1 MLCSS
6 VVRPV
11 WGRCMQS
18 KITPYV
24 AKSGSVY
31 ILRWNSNEICNS
43 FWGQRSIGT
52 STRHKIHAPDP
63 VDSFSHSRSKAAEK
77 HVHDQAQQNFDK
89 NRNQQQVDTGKRASA
104 NAGVDAGVST
114 APSANGNTGIDSDT
128 TTSAKTSSNT
138 DTNTNG
144 SPNDST
150 PKKSSVQKVAED
162 LYTLP
167 NVLTATRIAMCPVIG
182 WAVMTERPFWA
193 VGLLS
198 IAAATDLLDG
208 WIARRWKSYTVF
220 GSIADPAADKLLMAT
235 MVVSLSASGQM
246 PMWLALVI
254 LGRDVYLMLLAFYL
268 RFRSLPKPR
277 TFARYW
283 DPRYPSVH
291 VSPTQLSKYNT
302 FLQLL
307 LVATLTVYPCLP
319 EEYQIHPHVQRTKDV
334 LEWIVAITTVW
345 TGLQYAFTR
354 QSVRYLH
361 VRSKT

>member
-1 MLCSS
+1 MLSFN
-6 VVRPV
+6 VVRVHPV
-11 WGRCMQS
+11 WGRCIQR
-18 KITPYV
+18 KIKPYIATSEPV
-24 AKSGSVY
+24 R
-31 ILRWNSNEICNS
+31 ILRWNSNNPCHS
-43 FWGQRSIGT
+43 LWGQRSIGT
-52 STRHKIHAPDP
+52 SSRHKIHTPDP
-63 VDSFSHSRSKAAEK
+63 IDPVSRSQSKASEK
-77 HVHDQAQQNFDK
+77 RAHYQAQQESDK
-89 NRNQQQVDTGKRASA
+89 NIDQQQVSTKDSASPKAEVNA
-104 NAGVDAGVST
+104 NA
-114 APSANGNTGIDSDT
+114 NSDT
-128 TTSAKTSSNT
+128 NANLA
-138 DTNTNG
+138 
-144 SPNDST
+144 PNDPT
-150 PKKSSVQKVAED
+150 PKKSSVKKVAED

-198 IAAATDLLDG
+198 VAAATDLLDG

-307 LVATLTVYPCLP
+307 LVAALTVYPCLP
-319 EEYQIHPHVQRTKDV
+319 EEYQIHPHVQRTKQV
-334 LEWIVAITTVW
+334 LEWTVAITTIW

-354 QSVRYLH
+354 RSVRYLH
-361 VRSKT
+361 VRSET